1 MQALLD
7 QPLCEDVG
15 LAVVLLGEPVPL
27 TLVVDISAS
36 VWEIDIP
43 IIMKYLLWFG
53 PVDISISIHVR
64 HVDAALKQ
72 IVFL

>member
-1 MQALLD
+1 MQALHD

-36 VWEIDIP
+36 V
-43 IIMKYLLWFG
+43 
-53 PVDISISIHVR
+53 
-64 HVDAALKQ
+64 
-72 IVFL
+72 